1 MRYGVILPIL
11 AAALLTG
18 CFPRLAHY
26 DDAALPPQPS
36 AAPSAPVATP
46 APAGPMAGP
55 AMIAELPEDRI
66 FAFIMVTNP
75 YLTPSTARQQA
86 EAIARHAKLRG
97 VPVSLVMGLIATES
111 SFNPK
116 AVSPV
121 GAQGL
126 GQLMPATAKDM
137 GVSDPFDIEQN
148 IAGTTR
154 YIAWLGSVWA
164 SHPRRW
170 EMALASY
177 LAGVGTVSNQ
187 LKAGRDLT
195 NEQAGYVK
203 KILNLTAKV

>member
-1 MRYGVILPIL
+1 MRYGFILPIL
-11 AAALLTG
+11 ASALLTG

-26 DDAALPPQPS
+26 DGDA
-36 AAPSAPVATP
+36 P
-46 APAGPMAGP
+46 APAPQAQATATPMPAQPAAGP
-55 AMIAELPEDRI
+55 VLADVVPEDRL
-66 FAFIMVTNP
+66 FAFIVLTNP
-75 YLTPSTARQQA
+75 FLTPAMARQEA
-86 EAIARHAKLRG
+86 EAICRHAREKG
-97 VPVSLVMGLIATES
+97 VPVSLVASLIATES

-137 GVSDPFDIEQN
+137 GVTDPFDIEQN

-154 YIAWLGSVWA
+154 YIAWLGTVWA
-164 SHPRRW
+164 GHPRRW

-177 LAGVGTVSNQ
+177 LAGVGTVSKQ

-195 NEQAGYVK
+195 NEQTAYVK
-203 KILNLTAKV
+203 KILNLTGKV